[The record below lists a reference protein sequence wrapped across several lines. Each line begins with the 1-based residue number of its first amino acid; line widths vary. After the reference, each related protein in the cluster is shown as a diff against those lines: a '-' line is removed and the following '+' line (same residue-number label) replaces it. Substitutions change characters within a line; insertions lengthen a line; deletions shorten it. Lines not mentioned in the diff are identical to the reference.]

1 MVFLEGVRFLEPSV
15 HKSARESDVFL
26 GWRRSVIQTIEST
39 SPITVELDTQQTVL
53 LSDQSE
59 TLRVQGVG
67 GTKCPQ
73 ERPHG
78 RPSDRQLMYDG
89 RPRFGSR
96 PLSMILLHALP

>member
-1 MVFLEGVRFLEPSV
+1 MLLFFWLIN
-15 HKSARESDVFL
+15 L
-26 GWRRSVIQTIEST
+26 GGMMA
-39 SPITVELDTQQTVL
+39 TVELDTQQTIL

-96 PLSMILLHALP
+96 PLSMILLHTLP

>member
-1 MVFLEGVRFLEPSV
+1 M
-15 HKSARESDVFL
+15 A
-26 GWRRSVIQTIEST
+26 
-39 SPITVELDTQQTVL
+39 TVELDTQQTVP

-59 TLRVQGVG
+59 TLPVQGVG
-67 GTKCPQ
+67 VTKFPQ

-96 PLSMILLHALP
+96 PLSMILLHTLP